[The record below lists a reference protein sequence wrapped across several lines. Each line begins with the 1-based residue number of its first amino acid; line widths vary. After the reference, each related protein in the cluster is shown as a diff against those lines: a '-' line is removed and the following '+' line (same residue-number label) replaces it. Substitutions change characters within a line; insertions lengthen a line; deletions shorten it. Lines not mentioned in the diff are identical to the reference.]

1 MIKPVITYDTLR
13 NITPNKISFYP
24 EFKSDLKVKNWQ
36 FSSHFG
42 NYKFNDTSGSVNE
55 IPVQDAEIV
64 ANKNQFRHGTNSLD
78 YHFEV
83 MTDKDMKCEKTGSV
97 PCVFQTT
104 DSTLDRYSLILFDFD
119 SYKLSDANSAIADFI
134 DKHIAKDDKNNILGT
149 VEIKGYTDNIGS
161 ESYNL
166 ELSRKRAEALA
177 KLLNLEGTKVKV
189 EGLGETSPLYS
200 QDTPE
205 GRFYCRTV
213 TVIVKNPLKQ
223 K

>member
-1 MIKPVITYDTLR
+1 LR
-13 NITPNKISFYP
+13 YITPDKIKFYP
-24 EFKSDLKVKNWQ
+24 EFKSDLKIKNWK
-36 FSSHFG
+36 FLSNFG
-42 NYKFNDTSGSVNE
+42 YYKIIDTSGTDNE
-55 IPVQDAEIV
+55 IPVQNVNIV
-64 ANKNQFRHGTNSLD
+64 FNKNQFRHGTNSLD
-78 YHFEV
+78 YQFEV
-83 MTDKDMKCEKTGSV
+83 LTVKDMKCEKTGMV

-119 SYKLSDANSAIADFI
+119 SYKLSEANSAIADFI
-134 DKHIAKDDKNNILGT
+134 DKNIAKDENNNILGT

-166 ELSRKRAEALA
+166 QLSQKRAEALA
-177 KLLNLEGTKVKV
+177 KLLKLEGTKIKV

-200 QDTPE
+200 QDSPE

-223 K
+223 KR